1 MLIIRKEFMDNTILK
16 QLLTEYD
23 AKRIKA
29 FSELERRKN
38 LLRDSSPEYV
48 ALEKDLQSLS
58 LDSIK
63 SMLKLSS
70 DEKESLLKSL
80 EKKTFLISDQKKK
93 LLKKLNLP
101 ENYLL
106 PHFDCLLCQDTGYLG
121 NSLCSCI
128 KQHIYDIEYNKSNI
142 GNVTSENFEYF
153 NFDLY
158 SSETKADYNSQYSP
172 RENIEKIVDISR
184 NFIKN
189 FDSPDEKN
197 LMFLGPT
204 GLGKTF
210 LSNCIAKELLDQGK
224 TVLYQTS
231 PVMLDEI
238 IKSKFEKNSSDILEH
253 ILNVD
258 LLIIDDLGTETMN
271 TMKFTELFTIIN
283 TRLLNQSSKI
293 TKTIISTNMDL
304 KDIFTIYNER
314 IGSRLVGNYKI
325 CRFFGDD
332 IRLKS
337 KK

>member
-63 SMLKLSS
+63 AMLKLSS

-121 NSLCSCI
+121 NSLCSC
-128 KQHIYDIEYNKSNI
+128 QGFSQD
-142 GNVTSENFEYF
+142 
-153 NFDLY
+153 Y
-158 SSETKADYNSQYSP
+158 SSLRT
-172 RENIEKIVDISR
+172 
-184 NFIKN
+184 
-189 FDSPDEKN
+189 
-197 LMFLGPT
+197 
-204 GLGKTF
+204 
-210 LSNCIAKELLDQGK
+210 
-224 TVLYQTS
+224 
-231 PVMLDEI
+231 
-238 IKSKFEKNSSDILEH
+238 
-253 ILNVD
+253 
-258 LLIIDDLGTETMN
+258 
-271 TMKFTELFTIIN
+271 
-283 TRLLNQSSKI
+283 
-293 TKTIISTNMDL
+293 
-304 KDIFTIYNER
+304 
-314 IGSRLVGNYKI
+314 
-325 CRFFGDD
+325 
-332 IRLKS
+332 
-337 KK
+337 